1 MRIKL
6 PGICILIII
15 ISNGCKIE
23 YRPSVTSP
31 ATGYLVVEGFINSDG
46 PTTITLSRTIKIYDD
61 SVVDNRERSAMVN
74 IEGENNDSY
83 PLYETGDG
91 VYTSDSLQL
100 NSNEK
105 YRLKI
110 KTGDG
115 KEYAS
120 DFSAYRTTPDID
132 SLSWQRNV
140 DGVKIYINTH
150 DDQVNPGYYNWKYE
164 ETWEFHSRYIT
175 SLKWIFSRA

>member
-1 MRIKL
+1 MQAVVKL
-6 PGICILIII
+6 NTVLQCHHPPQAI
-15 ISNGCKIE
+15 
-23 YRPSVTSP
+23 
-31 ATGYLVVEGFINSDG
+31 LVVEGFINSNG

-61 SVVDNRERSAMVN
+61 SVVDNREHNAMVN

-105 YRLKI
+105 YRLQI

-115 KEYAS
+115 KEYVS

-132 SLSWQRNV
+132 SLSWTRNS

-150 DDQVNPGYYNWKYE
+150 NDQNSTGYYDWKYE
-164 ETWEFHSRYIT
+164 ETWEFHAAYYSQ
-175 SLKWIFSRA
+175 LELD